1 MPIVQ
6 VAPGTST
13 RRTSGVPE
21 LDRVLGGGLVDGAV
35 VLVAGEP
42 GVGKSTLLLEVAARS
57 ARRVLYVSGEESPG
71 QVRLRAD
78 RTGAIRPELYLAA
91 ETDLAAVLT
100 QIDLVRPDLLVV
112 DSVQT
117 LAAAEVEGVPG
128 GVSQVKA
135 VAATLTRLAKTRGLT
150 TVLIGHVTKDG
161 AIAGPRV
168 LEHVV
173 DVVLSFEGQR
183 ESRFRMLRALKNRF
197 GPVDE
202 VGCFDLSASGIS
214 GVTDPSGLFVETR
227 HGAVAGSCVAMLV
240 DGRRALPV
248 EIQALVTPSHGE
260 RPRRAVTG
268 LDSTRVAM
276 LQAVLHQHCELSL
289 ATRDV
294 VVAPVGGVRVQEPGA
309 DLGLAVA
316 LASAFRGVPP
326 LPGLTVIGEVG
337 LSGSVR
343 RVPELSGRLATA
355 ARLGFRSAL
364 VPAAGLTEEQ
374 LPDPAEIEVIAVGDV
389 RAALVRA
396 GVLDPLR
403 RVGVA

>member
-1 MPIVQ
+1 VPIVQ

-168 LEHVV
+168 LEHV
-173 DVVLSFEGQR
+173 
-183 ESRFRMLRALKNRF
+183 
-197 GPVDE
+197 
-202 VGCFDLSASGIS
+202 
-214 GVTDPSGLFVETR
+214 
-227 HGAVAGSCVAMLV
+227 
-240 DGRRALPV
+240 GRR
-248 EIQALVTPSHGE
+248 
-260 RPRRAVTG
+260 
-268 LDSTRVAM
+268 
-276 LQAVLHQHCELSL
+276 
-289 ATRDV
+289 
-294 VVAPVGGVRVQEPGA
+294 GA
-309 DLGLAVA
+309 QL
-316 LASAFRGVPP
+316 RG
-326 LPGLTVIGEVG
+326 
-337 LSGSVR
+337 
-343 RVPELSGRLATA
+343 A
-355 ARLGFRSAL
+355 A
-364 VPAAGLTEEQ
+364 
-374 LPDPAEIEVIAVGDV
+374 
-389 RAALVRA
+389 
-396 GVLDPLR
+396 
-403 RVGVA
+403 